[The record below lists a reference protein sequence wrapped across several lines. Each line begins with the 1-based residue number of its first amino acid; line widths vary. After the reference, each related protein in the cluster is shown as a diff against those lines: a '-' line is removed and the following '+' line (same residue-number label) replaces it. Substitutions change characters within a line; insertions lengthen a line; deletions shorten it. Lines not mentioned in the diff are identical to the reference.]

1 MAEGLLRQA
10 LESRGVDAHV
20 SSSGFLLEGDPA
32 TGDAVAVMRMRDI
45 DIEPHRSR
53 TTTVELLE
61 RADLVIAMARTHV
74 REAGVLLPAAYPRM
88 FTLKELVRR
97 GAEVGPRTDGESLE
111 GWLERVGEGRDP
123 NALLGDSPDDDVADP
138 VGKSFRTYKK
148 TAKELDGLVQSLV
161 ALAWP

>member
-10 LESRGVDAHV
+10 LEARAIEATV
-20 SSSGFLLEGDPA
+20 SSSGFLLDGDPA

-53 TTTVELLE
+53 TTTAEMLA
-61 RADLVIAMARTHV
+61 RADLVVAMARMHV
-74 REAGVLLPAAYPRM
+74 REAGVLVPEAYPRM

-97 GAEVGPRTDGESLE
+97 GTEVGPRSGDEALGD
-111 GWLERVGEGRDP
+111 WLVRVGEGRDP

-148 TAKELDGLVQSLV
+148 TAKELDELVGRLV
-161 ALAWP
+161 GLAWP